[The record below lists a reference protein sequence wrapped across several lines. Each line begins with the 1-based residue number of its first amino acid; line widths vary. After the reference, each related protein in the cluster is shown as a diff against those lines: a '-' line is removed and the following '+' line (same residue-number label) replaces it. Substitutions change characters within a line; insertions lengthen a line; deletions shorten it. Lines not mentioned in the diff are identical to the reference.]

1 METVWRFL
9 IKLKTELPYDP
20 TLPCLSMYLEK
31 TIIWKDTCTP
41 MFTEAL
47 LRIVETEKQLK
58 CPSTEGMEKMWYIC
72 TMGYYSIIKTNEIM
86 PFTATWIDL
95 EIIIVSEV
103 NQRKTNIICYHLY
116 SEPKTKMIQINLFTN
131 RLTDLRVWTCLYQG
145 GWVLGGGGID

>member
-1 METVWRFL
+1 
-9 IKLKTELPYDP
+9 
-20 TLPCLSMYLEK
+20 
-31 TIIWKDTCTP
+31 

-58 CPSTEGMEKMWYIC
+58 CPSTEGREKKMWYIC

-103 NQRKTNIICYHLY
+103 RHRKTNII
-116 SEPKTKMIQINLFTN
+116 
-131 RLTDLRVWTCLYQG
+131 
-145 GWVLGGGGID
+145 